1 VRGQHLRLLASVPET
16 WCLAPGVEAA
26 SVRHR
31 CTLRGPTS
39 NRHDDGVVE
48 MPSRDARQHHSI
60 DIIAVAECASPLRNV
75 HTAPFIVT
83 TRV

>member
-1 VRGQHLRLLASVPET
+1 
-16 WCLAPGVEAA
+16 
-26 SVRHR
+26 
-31 CTLRGPTS
+31 
-39 NRHDDGVVE
+39 